1 MIEITAHVD
10 RGFLPTGEGSEPIP
24 PSQKPSQGAPPCC
37 DPRGLDEE
45 TAAAQEGDTVEQG
58 QASGDQPEPGLDHSL
73 SQEQEAQ
80 GSFRKVKKHSRGRPF
95 WKEVMRGR
103 QNTCVEESLLSKIE
117 N

>member
-24 PSQKPSQGAPPCC
+24 PSQKPSQVAPPCC

-80 GSFRKVKKHSRGRPF
+80 GSFRKVKKHSPRSP
-95 WKEVMRGR
+95 
-103 QNTCVEESLLSKIE
+103 LLEGSYEGQAKHLCGGVTSFKD
-117 N
+117 